1 MSKMFPIQPANPHRI
16 CWGCDKYCHV
26 DSMACANERSP
37 HPIELFGEDWMAWGD
52 RQLDPLANNGQSLPQ
67 TLSNSATKPL

>member
-16 CWGCDKYCHV
+16 
-26 DSMACANERSP
+26 CANERSP

-52 RQLDPLANNGQSLPQ
+52 RQLDQLANNGQSPPQ